1 MAIVSFIFYKNYKA
15 SIFTY
20 IIVYESSPLLG
31 ELEEAL
37 LVLLVEEIYE
47 FCNSTCTVTYAVL
60 LFC

>member
-31 ELEEAL
+31 ELEEA
-37 LVLLVEEIYE
+37 
-47 FCNSTCTVTYAVL
+47 FTYAVHGGSL
-60 LFC
+60 QTWQRHEHGD